1 VVDLVDAIDTNVREL
16 AVVRDRQAQIELE
29 IATGHLLKGCTL
41 AGQATMEPRDSSE
54 RRLKNELALAEF
66 KAALGMLADDIDA
79 LMFAARQ
86 SELLGDEGSA
96 INYLDRMETAAAM
109 KEKPI
114 RRAEALRL
122 KAEALAKRSWDDA
135 RRSAT
140 AGIEVLDELIET
152 SPAKNLELVKTL
164 IVLGEAQTK
173 RERFTAA
180 RRAFVRTASLLSHL
194 EPGLRTEIQKA
205 LDDHNSVLDAAQKDK
220 EQVGE

>member
-96 INYLDRMETAAAM
+96 INYLDRM
-109 KEKPI
+109 
-114 RRAEALRL
+114 
-122 KAEALAKRSWDDA
+122 
-135 RRSAT
+135 
-140 AGIEVLDELIET
+140 
-152 SPAKNLELVKTL
+152 
-164 IVLGEAQTK
+164 
-173 RERFTAA
+173 
-180 RRAFVRTASLLSHL
+180 
-194 EPGLRTEIQKA
+194 
-205 LDDHNSVLDAAQKDK
+205 
-220 EQVGE
+220 